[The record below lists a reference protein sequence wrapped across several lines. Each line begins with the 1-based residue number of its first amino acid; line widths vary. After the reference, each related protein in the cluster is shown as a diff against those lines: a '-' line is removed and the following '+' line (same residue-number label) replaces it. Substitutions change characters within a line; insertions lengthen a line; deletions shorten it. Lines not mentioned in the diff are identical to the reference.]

1 MFCEDNRMDVVKE
14 VFAKGMAGA
23 HKEHG
28 IHVGQREEPLQLVGS
43 HAGLFS
49 QPNRVVAAIRQLLA
63 QKEACVKVGKGVVFG
78 LYLCHTVVYQGNNA
92 WFASGHSLPLLG
104 CKIIAF
110 LQYIQRFLQ

>member
-1 MFCEDNRMDVVKE
+1 MDVVKE

-49 QPNRVVAAIRQLLA
+49 QPSRV
-63 QKEACVKVGKGVVFG
+63 
-78 LYLCHTVVYQGNNA
+78 VVYQGNNA
-92 WFASGHSLPLLG
+92 WFASGHSLPFLG